1 MHRRNFIRILGGGCV
16 ALTTLPM
23 AGCSSTYPDEAV
35 AAWAGPSASAPL
47 AEWVLAWALLSPSAH
62 NLQPWLVD
70 LKEPDAI
77 SLYVDR
83 ERLLPATDPW
93 SRQIM
98 VSQGCFIEA
107 LLIALNERGMETQ
120 LELFPAGAPPARTLS
135 DQPVARIRWQRGA
148 TVASDPLFAQLQH
161 RHTAKE
167 AFDTTRIVAPER
179 LQELLA
185 ASRPAGVNA
194 AGSVEG
200 ERVAELR
207 RLCMAAAEVEIS
219 TPATV
224 LESQRLMRIGPDEI
238 LRHRDG
244 LSLNSPGVR
253 AIAALGM
260 LDRSQVPPPD
270 SMAYKSTRQH
280 YADAC
285 LSAMGFVW
293 LSTAP
298 GRAGE
303 VEAGRGWLRL
313 QLQAM
318 AMGLQLHPLSQALQE
333 FPEMDASY
341 QAMHQTLLGKP
352 PAERVVQMLGR
363 IGYGAPPSAT
373 PRRELRAII
382 RA

>member
-185 ASRPAGVNA
+185 ASRPAGVDA

-200 ERVAELR
+200 ERVAALR
-207 RLCMAAAEVEIS
+207 SLCMAAAEVEIS

-298 GRAGE
+298 GRVGE
-303 VEAGRGWLRL
+303 VEAGRAWLRL